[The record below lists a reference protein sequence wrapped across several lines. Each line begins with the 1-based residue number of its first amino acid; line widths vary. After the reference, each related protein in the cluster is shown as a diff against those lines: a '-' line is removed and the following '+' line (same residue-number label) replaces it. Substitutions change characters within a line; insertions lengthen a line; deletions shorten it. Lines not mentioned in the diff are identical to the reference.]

1 MNDNKQKAKPTYE
14 RGQEV
19 VCAWPGCENR
29 TILCDLALV
38 AMVNILPPGVRL
50 GIAKPGGF
58 WLCIGGKGLYCDRHR
73 RMITGDKHQ
82 ELERR
87 EES

>member
-1 MNDNKQKAKPTYE
+1 MNGNKQETKPTYK

-19 VCAWPGCENR
+19 VCAWAGCENK
-29 TILCDLALV
+29 TILRDLALV
-38 AMVNILPPGVRL
+38 DMVNILPQGMRL
-50 GIAKPGGF
+50 AIAKPGGF

-73 RMITGDKHQ
+73 RMIADADHQ
-82 ELERR
+82 ESGPR

>member
-1 MNDNKQKAKPTYE
+1 MSGIKQKTKPTYK

-19 VCAWPGCENR
+19 VCAWPGCGNK

-38 AMVNILPPGVRL
+38 DMVNILPPGVRMA
-50 GIAKPGGF
+50 IAKPGGF

-73 RMITGDKHQ
+73 KMITDA
-82 ELERR
+82 ERQKLGPR
-87 EES
+87 EEA

>member
-1 MNDNKQKAKPTYE
+1 MNDNKQETKRTYK

-19 VCAWPGCENR
+19 VCAWPGCENK

-38 AMVNILPPGVRL
+38 DMVNILPPGVRL

-73 RMITGDKHQ
+73 RMIADADHQ
-82 ELERR
+82 ESGPR

>member
-1 MNDNKQKAKPTYE
+1 MSGIKQKTKPTYK

-19 VCAWPGCENR
+19 TCAWPGCENK

-38 AMVNILPPGVRL
+38 DMVNILPQGVRL
-50 GIAKPGGF
+50 AIAKPGGF
-58 WLCIGGKGLYCDRHR
+58 WLCVGGKGLYCDRHR
-73 RMITGDKHQ
+73 KMITDDDRQ
-82 ELERR
+82 ELGRR